1 MSTEKR
7 ELYNIIDTLPEE
19 LSAKVLDYIE
29 YLKFTTI
36 IDEKDIPNELVIKSK
51 EDLIQK
57 LGNAEDSIS
66 KGDVFSSEEVFAEID
81 QILAQ

>member
-19 LSAKVLDYIE
+19 LSCKVLDYIE
-29 YLKFTTI
+29 YLKFTSVMN
-36 IDEKDIPNELVIKSK
+36 EKDVPNELVIKNK

-57 LGNAEDSIS
+57 LEIAEDSIA
-66 KGDVFSSEEVFAEID
+66 KGDVYKVEEVFAEVD